1 MDNTKAKKQ
10 QVMSQTNNQDIKE
23 EVNLQHKLEIE
34 RLQKEVLDYKTKF
47 LRALADY
54 QNLEKRMLDEKTKLI
69 QTANKEFIL
78 KLLFFLDNLNRA
90 ELFIKDANLKMIKQ
104 SFEKLLENEG
114 LKEIV
119 VLNKPFDP
127 YTSEVIDLVEGE
139 KENEVIE
146 VLRKGYMLSDQLL
159 RSAQVK
165 VSKKIEKKAN

>member
-104 SFEKLLENEG
+104 SFEKLLKNEG

>member
-1 MDNTKAKKQ
+1 MLTLLLKPD
-10 QVMSQTNNQDIKE
+10 DI
-23 EVNLQHKLEIE
+23 
-34 RLQKEVLDYKTKF
+34 
-47 LRALADY
+47 
-54 QNLEKRMLDEKTKLI
+54 
-69 QTANKEFIL
+69 NKEFIL